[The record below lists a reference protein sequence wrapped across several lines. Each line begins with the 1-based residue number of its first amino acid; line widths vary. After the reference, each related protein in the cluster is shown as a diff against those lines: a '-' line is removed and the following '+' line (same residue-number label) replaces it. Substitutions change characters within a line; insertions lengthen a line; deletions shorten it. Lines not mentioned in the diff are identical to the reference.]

1 MQDVFNDFSIPL
13 TQHDLAVT
21 EPCRFFFFTLF
32 REQRDAFNVTVLKYM
47 ISGKTSFL

>member
-1 MQDVFNDFSIPL
+1 MQDVFNDFSIPF

-21 EPCRFFFFTLF
+21 EPCRIFFTLF